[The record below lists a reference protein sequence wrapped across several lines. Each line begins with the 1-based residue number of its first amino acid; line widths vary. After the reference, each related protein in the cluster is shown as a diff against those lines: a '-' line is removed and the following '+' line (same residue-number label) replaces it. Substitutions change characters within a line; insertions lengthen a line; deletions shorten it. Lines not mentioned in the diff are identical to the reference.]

1 MSIYQYG
8 IHKQFSTKAD
18 EDDGLSI
25 YFGLISLSRPS
36 AASYREEI
44 DNQLNSAADL
54 FRRGDPTKK
63 IKSLRPYLTEALRLK
78 MPIKWTVGKKIITT
92 LALRHSTFAVDLA
105 YLKETASNI
114 EDSAGHI
121 DWLFAQITKSC
132 ADIESIQGDRWADV
146 QAHYGNTN
154 RSGNSDGNTNNGSKT
169 SNIECRYGDKCTRA
183 NCRYSHK
190 KVSKI
195 SETTNLSTS
204 AALRTV
210 TRRQQVKVKSTATPA
225 SNAAYRKAAS
235 RTSRV
240 KSAAWQ
246 ELLQREPRKQTNIS
260 FHRNRCQFYN
270 SCTKVL

>member
-44 DNQLNSAADL
+44 DNQLNSAADF

-63 IKSLRPYLTEALRLK
+63 IKSLRPYLTEVLRLK

-105 YLKETASNI
+105 YLKETAPNT

-121 DWLFAQITKSC
+121 DRLFAQITKSC

-169 SNIECRYGDKCTRA
+169 SNIECRYGDK
-183 NCRYSHK
+183 
-190 KVSKI
+190 
-195 SETTNLSTS
+195 
-204 AALRTV
+204 
-210 TRRQQVKVKSTATPA
+210 
-225 SNAAYRKAAS
+225 
-235 RTSRV
+235 
-240 KSAAWQ
+240 
-246 ELLQREPRKQTNIS
+246 
-260 FHRNRCQFYN
+260 
-270 SCTKVL
+270 